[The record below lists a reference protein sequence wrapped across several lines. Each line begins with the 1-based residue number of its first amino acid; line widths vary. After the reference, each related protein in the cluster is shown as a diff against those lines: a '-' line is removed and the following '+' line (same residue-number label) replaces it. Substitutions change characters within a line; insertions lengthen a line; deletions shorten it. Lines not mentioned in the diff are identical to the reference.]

1 MESTKEVKT
10 NQKNYSTY
18 STVPS
23 TAVALGHIRPYRET
37 SERLRGFENLS
48 ESLMGW
54 GGVPGGGLK
63 FV

>member
-1 MESTKEVKT
+1 M
-10 NQKNYSTY
+10 
-18 STVPS
+18 PS

-54 GGVPGGGLK
+54 GGVPGGSLK
-63 FV
+63 FVATIPLSRKPGDWRSAKL

>member
-1 MESTKEVKT
+1 M
-10 NQKNYSTY
+10 
-18 STVPS
+18 PS

-63 FV
+63 FVETIPLSRKPGDWRSAKL